1 MAGPMDA
8 ADTRTDAAG
17 GRERPAEPAKRAASG
32 ETGEPGEAG
41 RGAGRGP
48 KTGGKSGLARFVLV
62 RLLLFP
68 PTAVG
73 AGLFTFLLV
82 KIIPGG
88 PAYAR
93 LGENATPESVAL
105 IERQLGL
112 DRPLPEQFL
121 SWLGKALIGD
131 FGDSFQTGFPVAD
144 TIAETLPVTLELTL
158 IAIVGTCLIA
168 IPLGVFAGKRAARRS
183 GRFVRSASGLGLA
196 VPDFFAALVLITIFS
211 VWLGLLP
218 RLGFVP
224 FAEDPVRNVHHLI
237 LPAMPMILGG
247 SAIVIRQVGA
257 AMADAMAGDHVRTA
271 RAMGVPER
279 RITWLYAFRSVLP
292 TTLNVIA
299 LLALGQLG
307 ATLILEQIFVLP
319 GLGRTLV
326 TAIGQLDFPVILGV
340 VLVYVVIALVVN
352 LIVDIAAGLVDPAI
366 RKGTA

>member
-1 MAGPMDA
+1 MAVPKDVAGI
-8 ADTRTDAAG
+8 RTEAAG
-17 GRERPAEPAKRAASG
+17 KAQAVTTGAAPRSG
-32 ETGEPGEAG
+32 TEPGRRG
-41 RGAGRGP
+41 RRL
-48 KTGGKSGLARFVLV
+48 GGWGGLGRFVLV
-62 RLLLFP
+62 RLLLFV

-73 AGLFTFLLV
+73 AALFTFLLV

-121 SWLGKALIGD
+121 SWLGKALTGD
-131 FGDSFQTGFPVAD
+131 FGNSFQTGYPVSA
-144 TIAETLPVTLELTL
+144 TIAETLPVTLELTFV
-158 IAIVGTCLIA
+158 AILGTCLVA
-168 IPLGVFAGKRAARRS
+168 IPLGVYAGKRAARSS
-183 GRFVRSASGLGLA
+183 GRLVRSVSGLGLA

-211 VWLGLLP
+211 VWLGVLP

-224 FAEDPVRNVHHLI
+224 FAEDPVRNVYHLI

-247 SAIVIRQVGA
+247 GAIVIRQVGA
-257 AMADAMAGDHVRTA
+257 AMADAMSSDYVRTA

-279 RITWLYAFRSVLP
+279 QVTWLYAFRSVLP

-307 ATLILEQIFVLP
+307 STLILEQIFVLP

-340 VLVYVVIALVVN
+340 VLVYVFIALLVN
-352 LIVDIAAGLVDPAI
+352 LVVDILAGLADPAI
-366 RKGTA
+366 RKGAS

>member
-1 MAGPMDA
+1 MAGP
-8 ADTRTDAAG
+8 TDATGLTAGAAGKEEPAAPAGTAGAKPATRSRGPRAG
-17 GRERPAEPAKRAASG
+17 GG
-32 ETGEPGEAG
+32 I
-41 RGAGRGP
+41 
-48 KTGGKSGLARFVLV
+48 ARFVLV

-68 PTAVG
+68 PTMVG

-93 LGENATPESVAL
+93 LGDNATPESVAL

-121 SWLGKALIGD
+121 SWLGKAAIGD
-131 FGDSFQTGFPVAD
+131 FGNSFQTGYPVAA
-144 TIAETLPVTLELTL
+144 TIAETLPVTLQLTL
-158 IAIVGTCLIA
+158 VAIVCTCLIA
-168 IPLGVFAGKRAARRS
+168 IPIGVFAGRRATRSS
-183 GRFVRSASGLGLA
+183 GRFVRSFSGLGLA
-196 VPDFFAALVLITIFS
+196 VPDFFAALVLITVFS
-211 VWLGLLP
+211 VWLGALP
-218 RLGFVP
+218 RLGFTP
-224 FAEDPVRNVHHLI
+224 FTEDPLKNIHHLI
-237 LPAMPMILGG
+237 LPALPMILGG

-257 AMADAMAGDHVRTA
+257 AMADAMASDHVRTA

-279 RITWLYAFRSVLP
+279 RITWHYAFRSVLP
-292 TTLNVIA
+292 TTLNVLA

-352 LIVDIAAGLVDPAI
+352 LVVDIVAGLVDPAI
-366 RKGTA
+366 RKGTS

>member
-1 MAGPMDA
+1 MTVPMDA
-8 ADTRTDAAG
+8 AKTRTDGGRRTAATGTEAAAPPGAGPGPRRRLGAG
-17 GRERPAEPAKRAASG
+17 G
-32 ETGEPGEAG
+32 
-41 RGAGRGP
+41 
-48 KTGGKSGLARFVLV
+48 GLARFVLV
-62 RLLLFP
+62 RLLLFL

-73 AGLFTFLLV
+73 AALFTFLLV

-112 DRPLPEQFL
+112 DRPLPQQFL
-121 SWLGKALIGD
+121 GWLGKALTGD
-131 FGDSFQTGFPVAD
+131 FGTSFQTGYAVSA
-144 TIAETLPVTLELTL
+144 TIAETLPVTLELTF
-158 IAIVGTCLIA
+158 IAIAGTCLVA
-168 IPLGVFAGKRAARRS
+168 IPLGVYAGKRVARSS
-183 GRFVRSASGLGLA
+183 GRLIRSLSGLGLA

-224 FAEDPVRNVHHLI
+224 FTEDPIRNLHHLI

-257 AMADAMAGDHVRTA
+257 AMADAMASDYVRTA

-279 RITWLYAFRSVLP
+279 QVTWLYAFRSVLP
-292 TTLNVIA
+292 TTLNVVA

-326 TAIGQLDFPVILGV
+326 TAIGQLDYPVILGV
-340 VLVYVVIALVVN
+340 VLVYVVIALLVN
-352 LIVDIAAGLVDPAI
+352 LVVDIAAGLVDPVI
-366 RKGTA
+366 RKGTS

>member
-1 MAGPMDA
+1 MAGPMDTA
-8 ADTRTDAAG
+8 GVRAGAAG
-17 GRERPAEPAKRAASG
+17 SS
-32 ETGEPGEAG
+32 
-41 RGAGRGP
+41 GAGPSGAGPARAGHGTRGRRLR
-48 KTGGKSGLARFVLV
+48 GGGGLGRFVLV

-93 LGENATPESVAL
+93 LGDNATPESVAL
-105 IERQLGL
+105 VEHQLGL

-121 SWLGKALIGD
+121 SWLGKAATGD
-131 FGDSFQTGFPVAD
+131 FGTSFQTGYPVSD
-144 TIAETLPVTLELTL
+144 TISQTLPVTLELTL
-158 IAIVGTCLIA
+158 IAILGTCLVA
-168 IPLGVFAGKRAARRS
+168 IPLGVFAGTHAARSS
-183 GRFVRSASGLGLA
+183 GRFVRSVSGVGLA

-211 VWLGLLP
+211 VWLDALP
-218 RLGFVP
+218 RLGYVP
-224 FAEDPVRNVHHLI
+224 FGQDPVQNIDHLI
-237 LPAMPMILGG
+237 LPALPMILGG
-247 SAIVIRQVGA
+247 GAIVIRQVGA
-257 AMADAMAGDHVRTA
+257 AMADAMGSDYVRTA

-279 RITWLYAFRSVLP
+279 KITWHYAFRSVLP
-292 TTLNVIA
+292 TTLNVVA

-340 VLVYVVIALVVN
+340 VLVYVFIALLVN
-352 LIVDIAAGLVDPAI
+352 LVVDIVTGLVDPAI
-366 RKGTA
+366 RKGAS

>member
-1 MAGPMDA
+1 MARPTGA
-8 ADTRTDAAG
+8 AAAREDSAGDLKRPAATEAAPTPETEHRGRGRGLG
-17 GRERPAEPAKRAASG
+17 GRG
-32 ETGEPGEAG
+32 TFG
-41 RGAGRGP
+41 RF
-48 KTGGKSGLARFVLV
+48 LLV

-105 IERQLGL
+105 VEHQLGL

-121 SWLGKALIGD
+121 GWLGKALIGD
-131 FGDSFQTGFPVAD
+131 FGTSFQTGYPVSEA
-144 TIAETLPVTLELTL
+144 IAETLPVTLELTF
-158 IAIVGTCLIA
+158 IAILGTCLLA
-168 IPLGVFAGKRAARRS
+168 IPLGVFVGKRATRRS
-183 GRFVRSASGLGLA
+183 GRWIRSVSGLGLA
-196 VPDFFAALVLITIFS
+196 VPDFFAALVLITVFS
-211 VWLGLLP
+211 VWLRLLP
-218 RLGFVP
+218 RLGFTP
-224 FAEDPVRNVHHLI
+224 FSQDPVQNVYHMI

-247 SAIVIRQVGA
+247 GAIVIRQVGA
-257 AMADAMAGDHVRTA
+257 AMADAMASDHVRTA
-271 RAMGVPER
+271 RAMGLSDRKV
-279 RITWLYAFRSVLP
+279 TWHYAFRSVLP
-292 TTLNVIA
+292 TILNVVG

-340 VLVYVVIALVVN
+340 VLVFVFIALLVN
-352 LIVDIAAGLVDPAI
+352 LVVDILAGLADPAI
-366 RKGTA
+366 RKGAS